1 MATDLSEQSCPRCQ
15 QPIVQG
21 ATTCPQCGLVFSEEA
36 DPADA
41 ASPTP
46 AALLP
51 ASSDTAD
58 EALPTLESQEEA
70 TPDTAPLEASPGQP
84 SEDTAA
90 ALSAAPGSPPA
101 VEDESP
107 APALPAAPTS
117 KWGNHRLRLALIG
130 VAVLLVLSATGAG
143 ITYLLTRPQPV
154 ITATSAY
161 QVGKVPAGSA
171 TTTLQVAGRQFA
183 ANSGITFLLDG
194 QPAPGSQL
202 VPSDEHGRFEADL
215 TITARWKVGA
225 HHLTAR
231 DMNGNVTKSGVT
243 VQVVPQG
250 AAHTPGPNGAP
261 ADDTAHFILYIT
273 TVLPNNEPGA
283 VALVPSFAS
292 TSGGPV
298 MLTVQG
304 RPDPA
309 GGAVCDP
316 QNDDG
321 QPHTVEY
328 NYAPPGPMPITLPD
342 GTTITVTPILS
353 GGGPELTKQ
362 TTEYTCSGLYQG
374 GKIRYTETNTI
385 YQEVYSNGVTCS
397 LSAPRITYQFQGA
410 FTSPGIAGGTYS
422 VPASSVPCSDGSS
435 EQTSAETGTWIGI
448 LVPA

>member
-21 ATTCPQCGLVFSEEA
+21 ATTCPMCGLVFSGEA
-36 DPADA
+36 DPAGANSPAPA
-41 ASPTP
+41 AS
-46 AALLP
+46 LP
-51 ASSDTAD
+51 SSFDTAD
-58 EALPTLESQEEA
+58 EALPAIESLEE
-70 TPDTAPLEASPGQP
+70 TSPGQP
-84 SEDTAA
+84 SEGKAA
-90 ALSAAPGSPPA
+90 SLSSAPDSPPA
-101 VEDESP
+101 AEDKSP
-107 APALPAAPTS
+107 APALSAAPTS
-117 KWGNHRLRLALIG
+117 KWGNNRLRLALIG

-143 ITYLLTRPQPV
+143 ITYVLTRPQPV

-171 TTTLQVAGRQFA
+171 TTTLQVEGQQFA
-183 ANSGITFLLDG
+183 ANSAITFLLDG
-194 QPAPGSQL
+194 QPAPGSQI
-202 VPSDEHGRFEADL
+202 VPSDENGSFEADL
-215 TITARWKVGA
+215 TITARWKLGA

-231 DMNGNVTKSGVT
+231 DMNGNTTKSGVT
-243 VQVVPQG
+243 VQVAPQG

-261 ADDTAHFILYIT
+261 ADDTTRFILYII

-283 VALVPSFAS
+283 IAFVPSFARN
-292 TSGGPV
+292 SGGPV

-309 GGAVCDP
+309 GGAVCNL

-328 NYAPPGPMPITLPD
+328 TYAPQGPTPITLPD
-342 GTTITVTPILS
+342 GTTITVTPIS
-353 GGGPELTKQ
+353 FGGGPDLTKQ
-362 TTEYTCSGLYQG
+362 TTAYTCSGLYQG
-374 GKIRYTETNTI
+374 GKISYTETNTI

-397 LSAPRITYQFQGA
+397 LSAPRISYQFQGA

-435 EQTSAETGTWIGI
+435 EQTGAETGTWIGI